1 MSTLTEVG
9 KKLIPA
15 LMDDFKGFKAS
26 LEEVTTGVV
35 ETAKGLQLEVEQKYN
50 LRKAAKTS
58 LDLKASNGLG
68 YSFLIAG
75 V

>member
-35 ETAKGLQLEVEQKYN
+35 ETAKGLQLEVEPEDMTELCTHDQN
-50 LRKAAKTS
+50 
-58 LDLKASNGLG
+58 
-68 YSFLIAG
+68 
-75 V
+75 